1 MSCNNVQILNF
12 NHNIVEVGSDNKLI
26 ITDNVKC
33 NSITIPQPVTN
44 ILQIN
49 SPGPQGPAGLNADTG
64 SFVTTGSFNSFTS
77 SFNNF
82 TSSYN
87 TGSFTGSFTGSL
99 EGTASWAV
107 SASQAISSSYASF
120 STSAS
125 YASASTSASYALSAS
140 YAATASNI
148 LGGKATHIP
157 FFNTDTTLATS
168 SIYQS
173 GSTSIIINQDNATTD
188 APEALYVW
196 QPSNTSFN
204 VISGKGTLNNYLQLN
219 INNINPGTNASS
231 DVVATS
237 NNGDEN
243 GGYIDMGINSDN
255 FSGPIGGPLDAYL
268 YATGSHLH
276 IGNITP
282 NMSIQFFVGGSD
294 TDTDRKFELNANNS
308 HNMTGSLDIS
318 GSLNVVNT
326 LTSSGLLTN
335 GNNDILGN
343 TTMSGSSTIQGT
355 TTMTGSLN
363 ITGSTTQIGN
373 NTLLGNTLLSGS
385 IIISGSSTPGSP
397 TASVRVY
404 GDIETT
410 GYHRFDPVTTNIDTS
425 ISASYIYVSGSTND
439 LYFSQNGSGYN
450 NVTRLRWL
458 EGNLYTGLLHGGLI
472 TATVGGTTFNLS
484 SGSGIIVNLNASLT
498 EDPYPTVRF
507 INWDNFTNQTIN
519 NRTTAIQTYIGI
531 DSNGQI
537 IQQTNP
543 WDNGQYNESIS
554 IGTVIHQNLST
565 VNATITYPNV
575 AYGYKQRTYDF
586 IKAFGPLKL
595 SGYDLS
601 TSSSLGLTVGSGSAF
616 ADGRNYEINPNN
628 PSYILDN
635 GTAVSKIFRY
645 YQSGSSFVQ
654 DTNAGAGYTGI
665 DTTRYNLNGSGSLVS
680 TSGGKYYA
688 QRVFWYP
695 NSATKGIVVYYGLTE
710 YNSLDE
716 AQADYL
722 QENFLE
728 TPNTQQ
734 NAIYLGVILIR
745 GNGSFT
751 NASDY
756 RILKSSLFRAA
767 GVGGGGGTGGGGATT
782 LGDLTDVQL
791 GTELNKQ
798 SLVYDSVLFK
808 WVNTYS
814 LSGSLTGSLF
824 GTASWA
830 EYVVNSGGNAFPY
843 NGAAV
848 ITGSLLVSGSG
859 VTITGS
865 LSVSNGFTGSL
876 QGTASYISGSVFDSS
891 NPALSASYATTAQ
904 NVLGSVTTA
913 QTASYATNFTVAT
926 SLTIDGA
933 QMRGATVNSTD
944 VGSNTL
950 FDQATGSY
958 TSAHGR
964 YTLHNGSNAR
974 AGEFVTV
981 WNGTTTTYYDNA
993 TTDIGS
999 TSDITFQ
1006 SSIVSSQIRID
1017 AVAASSGWTVKM
1029 LVTYL

>member
-1 MSCNNVQILNF
+1 
-12 NHNIVEVGSDNKLI
+12 
-26 ITDNVKC
+26 
-33 NSITIPQPVTN
+33 
-44 ILQIN
+44 
-49 SPGPQGPAGLNADTG
+49 
-64 SFVTTGSFNSFTS
+64 
-77 SFNNF
+77 
-82 TSSYN
+82 
-87 TGSFTGSFTGSL
+87 
-99 EGTASWAV
+99 
-107 SASQAISSSYASF
+107 
-120 STSAS
+120 
-125 YASASTSASYALSAS
+125 
-140 YAATASNI
+140 
-148 LGGKATHIP
+148 
-157 FFNTDTTLATS
+157 
-168 SIYQS
+168 
-173 GSTSIIINQDNATTD
+173 
-188 APEALYVW
+188 
-196 QPSNTSFN
+196 
-204 VISGKGTLNNYLQLN
+204 
-219 INNINPGTNASS
+219 
-231 DVVATS
+231 
-237 NNGDEN
+237 
-243 GGYIDMGINSDN
+243 
-255 FSGPIGGPLDAYL
+255 
-268 YATGSHLH
+268 
-276 IGNITP
+276 
-282 NMSIQFFVGGSD
+282 
-294 TDTDRKFELNANNS
+294 
-308 HNMTGSLDIS
+308 MTGSLDIS
-318 GSLNVVNT
+318 GSLNVRNN

-335 GNNDILGN
+335 GNNRVLGN

-373 NTLLGNTLLSGS
+373 NTLLGNTTLSGS
-385 IIISGSSTPGSP
+385 ITISGSLGTNNP
-397 TASVRVY
+397 TVRIY
-404 GDIETT
+404 GDTT
-410 GYHRFDPVTTNIDTS
+410 HNGYIRFDPVSTNIDTS

-472 TATVGGTTFNLS
+472 SASVGGTTFNLS

-498 EDPYPTVRF
+498 QEPYPTIRYV
-507 INWDNFTNQTIN
+507 NWGNFTNQTIN
-519 NRTTAIQTYIGI
+519 NRTTDIQTYIGI

-537 IQQTNP
+537 IQQTVP
-543 WDNGQYNESIS
+543 WNDGQYNQSIS

-595 SGYDLS
+595 SGYALN

-616 ADGRNYEINPNN
+616 ADGRNYQTDPNN

-695 NSATKGIVVYYGLTE
+695 NSATKGIVVYYGLAE

-716 AQADYL
+716 AQADYAE
-722 QENFLE
+722 ENFLE

-734 NAIYLGVILIR
+734 NAIYLGIILIR
-745 GNGSFT
+745 GNGNFT

-756 RILKSSLFRAA
+756 RIIKSSLFRAA
-767 GVGGGGGTGGGGATT
+767 GTGGGTGGGGGGATT
-782 LGDLTDVQL
+782 LGALTDVQL
-791 GTELNKQ
+791 GTELDKQ
-798 SLVYDSVLFK
+798 SLVYDAGSSK
-808 WVNTYS
+808 WVNSYT
-814 LSGSLTGSLF
+814 LSGSLI

-830 EYVVNSGGNAFPY
+830 EYVVNGGGNAFPY
-843 NGAAV
+843 NGNAI

-865 LSVSNGFTGSL
+865 LNVSNGITGSL
-876 QGTASYISGSVFDSS
+876 FGTSSWAYSASQAISS
-891 NPALSASYATTAQ
+891 SYATTAQ

-913 QTASYATNFTVAT
+913 ATASHAVNFTIEQTLTLNETLTRRVNVNAT
-926 SLTIDGA
+926 S
-933 QMRGATVNSTD
+933 
-944 VGSNTL
+944 VGSNS

-958 TSAHGR
+958 TSAHGK
-964 YTLHNGSNAR
+964 YTVYKGTNAR

-999 TSDITFQ
+999 TSDITFT
-1006 SSIVSSQIRID
+1006 SAIISGNIRIN
-1017 AVAASSGWTVKM
+1017 AEALSSGWTVKM
-1029 LVTYL
+1029 LVTYI